1 MGKGQAKFLDF
12 ILATFLSL
20 IVLISIYS
28 LSISLYRNWLGSEI
42 KSELEYL
49 SFKLSKEMV
58 KAYGLAQRSYAEPEN
73 YSSLLLYEAEL
84 NFPET
89 IRGRNYEIFLVNPN
103 PIWVSISDVSSEGK
117 ELEARIESGGIKIV
131 AKTLQDPRIEV
142 ELSVPNINTLA
153 EGKIVNGKD
162 SKLRYYRLN
171 LNGKV
176 LDAIL
181 IGNYNIL
188 AEITNIK

>member
-1 MGKGQAKFLDF
+1 M
-12 ILATFLSL
+12 
-20 IVLISIYS
+20 
-28 LSISLYRNWLGSEI
+28 
-42 KSELEYL
+42 
-49 SFKLSKEMV
+49 
-58 KAYGLAQRSYAEPEN
+58 
-73 YSSLLLYEAEL
+73 
-84 NFPET
+84 
-89 IRGRNYEIFLVNPN
+89 NPN
-103 PIWVSISDVSSEGK
+103 PIWVSISNVSLEGK
-117 ELEARIESGGIKIV
+117 ELEAEIESGGIKIV

-142 ELSVPNINTLA
+142 ELSVPNLDTLA

-176 LDAIL
+176 LDAVL

>member
-1 MGKGQAKFLDF
+1 MDKAQAKFLDF
-12 ILATFLSL
+12 VLATLLSI

-28 LSISLYRNWLGSEI
+28 LSLSLYRNWLSSEI
-42 KSELEYL
+42 RSELEYL
-49 SFKLSKEMV
+49 SLKLSSEMV
-58 KAYGLAQRSYAEPEN
+58 KAYELAQKSYAEPAN
-73 YSSLLLYEAEL
+73 YSSFLLYEAEL
-84 NFPET
+84 SFPES
-89 IRGRNYEIFLVNPN
+89 IKGRSYEIFLVNPN
-103 PIWVSISDVSSEGK
+103 PIWVSISNVSLEGK

-142 ELSVPNINTLA
+142 ELSVPNLNTLA

-176 LDAIL
+176 LDVVL